1 MSKLTDRQ
9 KEVIQYELDQEKDI
23 LKQLEKHYQ
32 KALNDIDRRIRILE
46 SDELTQS
53 RIYRLEYQKAL
64 RKQVEATLEKLHA
77 DEYATIQGFLS
88 DAYTTGF
95 VGAAYDMFGQGV
107 PLIMPIDKNA
117 AVKAVITDSKIDVSL
132 YDALGVDTNKL
143 KKAIT
148 AEITRGIAGGL
159 PHSEISRNLANAAKI
174 SLGRAK
180 TIVRTEAHRIQE
192 ASAQDARVQAVKEGA
207 VVMKQWKA
215 IMDGKV
221 RHSHRVLDGQL
232 VEVDKPFVIDG
243 MEAMYPGDFGNAA
256 MDCNCRCRA
265 TQRSKIA
272 LGKQEYQKLQE
283 RARFF
288 GLMEEDSKEFGH
300 EKEKVV
306 FSDFKKKYINAS
318 QMATKLETDNDWS
331 GTTPRIVPK
340 ETKKELMRYAESHG
354 IVIPDL
360 KYFDGDPDLL
370 KAEIDMLA
378 EMQREFPVGKKLVLS
393 VRNIQDDGEFAS
405 IVDAH
410 ITLNAKA
417 LRDRAITERNILL
430 GGHFASKTV
439 EDIVAHEYGHLI
451 VTAKGNKS
459 LDIAKNAYYNVFRE
473 NITDSD
479 LIMFLFEHVSAYSVQ
494 TNKNKKYKEVI
505 PEILAKNN
513 SDASEYTKEF
523 VRLLK
528 GWLTQ

>member
-1 MSKLTDRQ
+1 MNNLTGRQ
-9 KEVIQYELDQEKDI
+9 KEVIQYELDQEKEV
-23 LKQLEKHYQ
+23 LRQLEKHYQ
-32 KALNDIDRRIRILE
+32 TALNDIDRRIRILE

-53 RIYRLEYQKAL
+53 KIYRIEYQKAL
-64 RKQVEATLEKLHA
+64 KKQVEATLEKLHA

-88 DAYTTGF
+88 DSYTTGF
-95 VGAAYDMFGQGV
+95 VGTAYDMFGQGV
-107 PLIMPIDKNA
+107 PLIMPIDKDA
-117 AVKAVITDSKIDVSL
+117 AVKAVVTDSKIDVSL
-132 YDALGVDTNKL
+132 YESLGVDTNKL
-143 KKAIT
+143 KKSIT
-148 AEITRGIAGGL
+148 AEITRGIAAGL
-159 PHSEISRNLANAAKI
+159 PHSDISRNLANAAKI

-180 TIVRTEAHRIQE
+180 TIVRTESHRIQE
-192 ASAQDARVQAVKEGA
+192 ASAQDARKMAVSKGA
-207 VVMKQWKA
+207 SVVKQWKA

-221 RHSHRVLDGQL
+221 RHSHRVLDGQI
-232 VEVDKPFVIDG
+232 VEVDEPFQMDG
-243 MEAMYPGDFGNAA
+243 MEAMYPGDFGDPS

-265 TQRSKIA
+265 TQRAKIA
-272 LGKQEYQKLQE
+272 LGKEEYQKLQE

-288 GLMEEDSKEFGH
+288 GLMEEDSKGFGH
-300 EKEKVV
+300 EKSKTV
-306 FSDFKKKYINAS
+306 FSDFKEKYLSAS
-318 QMATKLETDNDWS
+318 QMANKPEIGNDWS
-331 GTTPRIVPK
+331 GAEPKTVTK
-340 ETKKELMRYAESHG
+340 ETKKDLMKYADEHG

-360 KYFDGDPDLL
+360 KHFDGDPDLL
-370 KAEIDMLA
+370 KAEIDTLA
-378 EMQREFPVGKKLVLS
+378 KMQKELPVGKKLVLS
-393 VRNIQDDGEFAS
+393 VGNIHDDGEFAS

-410 ITLNAKA
+410 ITINAKA

-430 GGHFASKTV
+430 DGYFASKTV

-459 LDIAKNAYYNVFRE
+459 LDFAKVAYYNVFRE
-473 NITDSD
+473 DVSDSD

-513 SDASEYTKEF
+513 SDSSEFTKEF

>member
-1 MSKLTDRQ
+1 MNKLTDRQ
-9 KEVIQYELDQEKDI
+9 KEVIQYELDSEKDV
-23 LKQLEKHYQ
+23 LKQLERYYQ
-32 KALNDIDRRIRILE
+32 RALNDIDRRIRILE

-88 DAYTTGF
+88 DSYTTGF

-132 YDALGVDTNKL
+132 YEALGVDTNKL
-143 KKAIT
+143 KKSIV
-148 AEITRGIAGGL
+148 AEITRGLAGGL

-192 ASAQDARVQAVKEGA
+192 ASAQDARVQAVREGA

-232 VEVDKPFVIDG
+232 VEVDKPFEIDG
-243 MEAMYPGDFGNAA
+243 MQAMYPGDFGNAA

-265 TQRSKIA
+265 TQRARIA

-283 RARFF
+283 RAKFF

-300 EKEKVV
+300 EKERIV
-306 FSDFKKKYINAS
+306 FSDFKKKY
-318 QMATKLETDNDWS
+318 
-331 GTTPRIVPK
+331 
-340 ETKKELMRYAESHG
+340 
-354 IVIPDL
+354 
-360 KYFDGDPDLL
+360 L
-370 KAEIDMLA
+370 KAAENEKISLEKSSKSGIIKEKDTTRGIGVQFFANKGILKQSDSHLKKSIRSWKERLA
-378 EMQREFPVGKKLVLS
+378 EHVMWISDPTLHDKEWDTKTPAHQAGLIKHWQHEVDNFK
-393 VRNIQDDGEFAS
+393 RNIQDAEDELKKRG
-405 IVDAH
+405 VD
-410 ITLNAKA
+410 I
-417 LRDRAITERNILL
+417 E
-430 GGHFASKTV
+430 
-439 EDIVAHEYGHLI
+439 
-451 VTAKGNKS
+451 
-459 LDIAKNAYYNVFRE
+459 
-473 NITDSD
+473 
-479 LIMFLFEHVSAYSVQ
+479 
-494 TNKNKKYKEVI
+494 
-505 PEILAKNN
+505 
-513 SDASEYTKEF
+513 
-523 VRLLK
+523 
-528 GWLTQ
+528 